1 MKHNFIKIASIIF
14 FGVLTSHSV
23 NAQFGKMLKKA
34 KQSVVKKAEEKIT
47 KKQSS
52 TTSKVNQ
59 STSKNTS
66 YSDEEFK
73 QELAKKYPNDKEKQD
88 YYFKKY
94 KEYQQKQVAEKE
106 ALLAK
111 ENSKGKVVTEIPS
124 PIESNDADKFTDN
137 QVYVLNRTK
146 FKKLPAY
153 DGGFSDKMEL
163 SGYYHLS
170 QYFVRNPS
178 SHFDSNPGDI
188 YEGFSIE
195 YDPTTY
201 QLNAY
206 FTPEQKRY
214 GVVTEQYR
222 KSADKG
228 NIQFQFGMGGGPE
241 WTNANVLLLEPGV
254 LLIGAEVYHKNDNE
268 GHKWMNNVQPQ
279 QFVIAAKNPELIKK
293 YYKNPELTSKVTF
306 AKFDE
311 LRKDSNEEALNKVAM
326 PLKGSFDTNSNIKN
340 AAVSGLNKYYG
351 KTSMKNVYQYL
362 TSDRWSTVKHKIT
375 GVPLYQWAVGAV
387 VQKNSDG
394 QCMLQQFIVRRDYTG
409 AGTYGNVF
417 FNGIN
422 RGSIRAPYGT
432 YVKCDARPKK

>member
-1 MKHNFIKIASIIF
+1 MKKYTILVCLFFASF
-14 FGVLTSHSV
+14 LFHQTA
-23 NAQFGKMLKKA
+23 NAQFGNMLKKA
-34 KQSVVKKAEEKIT
+34 KQKVTKKIEEKASSSIEKST
-47 KKQSS
+47 TSS
-52 TTSKVNQ
+52 TTN
-59 STSKNTS
+59 STSNTNE

-73 QELAKKYPNDKEKQD
+73 KELAKKYPNDKEKQD
-88 YYFKKY
+88 FYFKKY

-111 ENSKGKVVTEIPS
+111 ENSKGTVVSEIPS
-124 PIESNDADKFTDN
+124 PIESSENDKFKDN
-137 QVYVLNRTK
+137 QIYVLNRTK
-146 FKKLPAY
+146 FKKMPAY

-195 YDPTTY
+195 YDPTSY

-206 FTPEQKRY
+206 FSPNQKRY
-214 GVVTEQYR
+214 GVVPEKYR

-254 LLIGAEVYHKNDNE
+254 LLIGADVYHKNDNV
-268 GHKWMNNVQPQ
+268 GHKWMNNAQPK
-279 QFVIAAKNPELIKK
+279 QFVIAAKNPEKIKK
-293 YYKNPELTSKVTF
+293 YYKNPELTSQTTF
-306 AKFDE
+306 AKFDN
-311 LRKDSNEEALNKVAM
+311 LRKDWLGAKLNSVTM
-326 PLKGSFDTNSNIKN
+326 PSKGSFDKNSVIKN

-351 KTSMKNVYQYL
+351 KMSMKNIYQYM
-362 TSDRWSTVKHKIT
+362 TSDKWSTVKHKVT

-387 VQKNSDG
+387 VQKNSDE
-394 QCMLQQFIVRRDYTG
+394 QCMLQQFIVRKDYIG
-409 AGTYGNVF
+409 GGKYGSPF

-422 RGSIRAPYGT
+422 RGSVRAPYGG
-432 YVKCDARPKK
+432 YVKCDAKPKN

>member
-1 MKHNFIKIASIIF
+1 MKFTKSKIFCLIL
-14 FGVLTSHSV
+14 FGVFTQFSV
-23 NAQFGKMLKKA
+23 NAQFGNMLKKA
-34 KQSVVKKAEEKIT
+34 KKSIVKKTENKLNSTNSASNANQQNPSEEK
-47 KKQSS
+47 
-52 TTSKVNQ
+52 VA
-59 STSKNTS
+59 

-94 KEYQQKQVAEKE
+94 KEYQQKQAAEKE

-111 ENSKGKVVTEIPS
+111 ENSKGTVVSEIPS
-124 PIESNDADKFTDN
+124 PIESSENDKFQDN
-137 QVYVLNRTK
+137 QIYVLNRTK

-195 YDPTTY
+195 YDPASY

-206 FTPEQKRY
+206 FSPNQKRY
-214 GVVTEQYR
+214 GVVPEKYR

-254 LLIGAEVYHKNDNE
+254 LLIGAEVYHKNNNE
-268 GHKWMNNVQPQ
+268 GHKWMNNAQPK
-279 QFVIAAKNPELIKK
+279 QFVIAAKNPEKIKK
-293 YYKNPELTSKVTF
+293 YYKNPELTSQTTF
-306 AKFDE
+306 AKFDD
-311 LRKDSNEEALNKVAM
+311 LRKDWLGAKLNSVTM
-326 PLKGSFDTNSNIKN
+326 PAKGSFDKNSAIKS
-340 AAVSGLNKYYG
+340 AAVKGLNKYYG
-351 KTSMKNVYQYL
+351 EMSMKNMYQYL

-394 QCMLQQFIVRRDYTG
+394 QCMLQQFIVRRDYLG
-409 AGTYGNVF
+409 GGNYGNPF

-422 RGSIRAPYGT
+422 RGSIRAPYGG
-432 YVKCDARPKK
+432 YVKCDARPTN